1 MLMGFVA
8 SVAVVVALCLRGS
21 FAALAALHLR
31 AGWLMP
37 VALLAQV
44 LVVNVLVDLPE
55 GVARVAHLV
64 TYVLAGAFLAL
75 NLRVAGM
82 PLIAA
87 GTAANAVTIAL
98 NGGVLPASPAALEQA
113 GWTDDHRFANS
124 TPVDDARLAF
134 LGDNYVT
141 PDWVPFS
148 NVYSLGDVLI
158 VAGVFVLAYRGSR
171 RPSAGGPATGGSQW
185 RSGDSARLPHI
196 GTSGA

>member
-1 MLMGFVA
+1 MLMGLAA

-21 FAALAALHLR
+21 VSALAALHFR

-37 VALLAQV
+37 LALLLQV
-44 LVVNVLVDLPE
+44 LIVNVLVDLPE
-55 GVARVAHLV
+55 TVARGAHLV
-64 TYVLAGAFLAL
+64 TYALAGVFLAL
-75 NLRVAGM
+75 NLRIAGV
-82 PLIAA
+82 PLIAV

-98 NGGVLPASPAALEQA
+98 NGGVLPASAAALQAA

-124 TPVDDARLAF
+124 TPVEDARLAF

-158 VAGVFVLAYRGSR
+158 VLGVFVLAYRGTRR
-171 RPSAGGPATGGSQW
+171 RPAPADDRSDDALVTPAGVPA
-185 RSGDSARLPHI
+185 
-196 GTSGA
+196 